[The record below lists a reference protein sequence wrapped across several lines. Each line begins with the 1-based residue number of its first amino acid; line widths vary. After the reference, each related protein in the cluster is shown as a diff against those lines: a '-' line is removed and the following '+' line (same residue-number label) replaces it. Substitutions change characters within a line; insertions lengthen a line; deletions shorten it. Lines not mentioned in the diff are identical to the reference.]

1 MSVLELKEKLI
12 SRILQTENEAL
23 LNEVS
28 RLLGP
33 TQGRSRTVKLMPKQK
48 KALLEGQEDIEHGR
62 FLTNEQAET
71 EIQEWLNK

>member
-33 TQGRSRTVKLMPKQK
+33 TQGRSRTVKITPKQK
-48 KALLEGQEDIEHGR
+48 RAILEGQEDIEHGR